1 MIDLY
6 TWTTPNGRKASIM
19 LEEIGLPYTV
29 HPVDIGKDEQF
40 KPEFLK
46 ISPNNRIPA
55 IVDRDTGI
63 ALMESAAL
71 MIYLADKTGK
81 LLPKE
86 GEPRYRALE
95 WLEWQMGGPGPI
107 FGQVHHF
114 VKYNKG
120 KAPYAEER
128 FSKEAHRLY
137 GVLDRRLAGRDF
149 VADTYSI
156 ADIAIWP
163 WVSRYEWQEVDL
175 NKYPNVKRWYV
186 AIANA
191 AGGAEGLQGAEGR
204 GRGPPFIKKEK
215 ENKSRTPPLRQGK
228 KVGGGRGWGRGGGG
242 TAQPGEELLAGGG
255 VLLRGRGA
263 DEICDSAE
271 SWWTLCLDASIP
283 LPARIMSI
291 FWFRSFPA
299 EIFERAA
306 QGLSHAGQ
314 GGPLLDQS
322 FFRNCVYIP
331 KCASALALI
340 HSAAFAGLVAG
351 QRRNRPTPSTGR

>member
-1 MIDLY
+1 VIDLY
-6 TWTTPNGRKASIM
+6 TWTTPNGRKVSIM
-19 LEEIGLPYTV
+19 LEEIGLPYTA
-29 HPVDIGKDEQF
+29 HAVDITKDEQF

-63 ALMESAAL
+63 ALMESAAI

-86 GEPRYRALE
+86 GEARYRALE

-120 KAPYAEER
+120 KSAYAEER

-137 GVLDRRLAGRDF
+137 GVLDRRLNGRDF

-163 WVSRYEWQEVDL
+163 WVSRFEWQEVDL

-186 AIANA
+186 AIANRPA
-191 AGGAEGLQGAEGR
+191 TKR
-204 GRGPPFIKKEK
+204 GY
-215 ENKSRTPPLRQGK
+215 
-228 KVGGGRGWGRGGGG
+228 KV
-242 TAQPGEELLAGGG
+242 PKDVGE
-255 VLLRGRGA
+255 
-263 DEICDSAE
+263 
-271 SWWTLCLDASIP
+271 IP
-283 LPARIMSI
+283 LP
-291 FWFRSFPA
+291 
-299 EIFERAA
+299 
-306 QGLSHAGQ
+306 
-314 GGPLLDQS
+314 
-322 FFRNCVYIP
+322 
-331 KCASALALI
+331 K
-340 HSAAFAGLVAG
+340 
-351 QRRNRPTPSTGR
+351 